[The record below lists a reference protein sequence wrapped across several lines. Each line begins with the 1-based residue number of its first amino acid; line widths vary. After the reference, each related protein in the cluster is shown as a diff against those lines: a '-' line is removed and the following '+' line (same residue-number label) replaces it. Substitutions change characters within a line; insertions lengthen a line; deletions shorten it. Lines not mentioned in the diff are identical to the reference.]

1 MSLGSGLAVRAQA
14 GSKRDISMYDMI
26 IRAGRLGN
34 GQLVDVAI
42 KHGKI
47 AALGSLPESTE
58 AKQTLTL
65 GGQVHV
71 SAGWIDGHTHCY
83 PASPL
88 YHDEPDKVG
97 VESGVTTVIDAGST
111 GADDVDDF
119 QRLAATCKTR
129 VHALLNISRIG
140 LLRQNELADPADIDP
155 VLAQAAIRRH
165 PGFIVGIKARMS
177 GSVVGES
184 GLQPLRMAKQ
194 IQQAN
199 GNLPLMVHVGNT
211 PPDLDEIVA
220 LLGEG
225 DLLTHCFN
233 GKPNRILTPA
243 GELRQAVREAMRRG
257 LLLDIGHG
265 GASFS
270 FEVAELAIAQG
281 ILPHTISSDIY
292 CKNRIKGPVYSLAH
306 VMSKFFAI
314 GMTLEQVLA
323 CVTHQAADA
332 LRLPGKGR
340 LEVGADADITL
351 FEVSCGPTL
360 FTDTEAG
367 TRNGDRQLLPLAA
380 LVGGALVLTHYGKSH
395 HAFCV

>member
-1 MSLGSGLAVRAQA
+1 
-14 GSKRDISMYDMI
+14 MYDTI

-47 AALGSLPESTE
+47 AALGSLPGSTE

-97 VESGVTTVIDAGST
+97 VASGVTTVIDAGST

-155 VLAQAAIRRH
+155 ALAQAAIRRH

-351 FEVSCGPTL
+351 FEVSCGPAL

-367 TRNGDRQLLPLAA
+367 ARNGDRQLLPLAA
-380 LVGGALVLTHYGKSH
+380 LVGGELVLTHYGKSH

>member
-1 MSLGSGLAVRAQA
+1 
-14 GSKRDISMYDMI
+14 MYDMI

-83 PASPL
+83 PASPI

-97 VESGVTTVIDAGST
+97 VESGATTVIDAGST

-119 QRLAATCKTR
+119 QRIAATCKTR

-155 VLAQAAIRRH
+155 ALAQAAIRRH

-380 LVGGALVLTHYGKSH
+380 LVGGELVLTHYGKSH

>member
-1 MSLGSGLAVRAQA
+1 
-14 GSKRDISMYDMI
+14 MYDMI

-83 PASPL
+83 PASPI

-119 QRLAATCKTR
+119 QRIAATCKTR

-155 VLAQAAIRRH
+155 ALAQAAIRRH

-199 GNLPLMVHVGNT
+199 GSLPLMVHVGNT

>member
-1 MSLGSGLAVRAQA
+1 
-14 GSKRDISMYDMI
+14 MYDTI

-65 GGQVHV
+65 DGQVHV

-97 VESGVTTVIDAGST
+97 VASGVTTVIDAGST

-119 QRLAATCKTR
+119 QRLAAGCKTR

-155 VLAQAAIRRH
+155 ALAQAAIRRH

-340 LEVGADADITL
+340 LEMGADADITL

-380 LVGGALVLTHYGKSH
+380 LVGGELVLTHYGKSH

>member
-1 MSLGSGLAVRAQA
+1 
-14 GSKRDISMYDMI
+14 MYDMI
-26 IRAGRLGN
+26 IKAGRQGD
-34 GQLVDVAI
+34 GQLVDIAI
-42 KHGKI
+42 REGKI
-47 AALGSLPESTE
+47 AAIGSLPGT
-58 AKQTLTL
+58 ATAQQILDL
-65 GGQVHV
+65 GGRVHV

-83 PASPL
+83 PTSPI

-119 QRLAATCKTR
+119 QQIAAGCKTR

-140 LLRQNELADPADIDP
+140 LLRQNELADSRDLDMD
-155 VLAQAAIRRH
+155 LASAAIRRH
-165 PGFIVGIKARMS
+165 PDFIVGIKARMS
-177 GSVVGES
+177 GSVVGEN
-184 GLQPLRMAKQ
+184 GLQPLRMAKAL
-194 IQQAN
+194 QQAHDQ
-199 GNLPLMVHVGNT
+199 LLLMVHVGNT

-220 LLGEG
+220 LLGDG

-243 GELRQAVREAMRRG
+243 GELRQAVREAMQRG

-270 FEVAELAIAQG
+270 FEVAELAIRQG
-281 ILPHTISSDIY
+281 ILPRTISSDIY

-306 VMSKFFAI
+306 VMSKFLAI

-332 LRLPGKGR
+332 LRLSGKGR
-340 LEVGADADITL
+340 LEVGADADLTL
-351 FEVSCGPTL
+351 FEDASGPTL
-360 FTDTEAG
+360 FMDTEAQS
-367 TRNGDRQLLPLAA
+367 RRGDQQLQPLAV
-380 LVGGALVLTHYGKSH
+380 LIGGELVLTHYGKSH
-395 HAFCV
+395 HAFCL

>member
-1 MSLGSGLAVRAQA
+1 
-14 GSKRDISMYDMI
+14 MYDMI

-97 VESGVTTVIDAGST
+97 VASGVTTVIDAGST

-119 QRLAATCKTR
+119 QRIAATCKTR
-129 VHALLNISRIG
+129 VYALLNISRIG

-155 VLAQAAIRRH
+155 ALAQAAIRRH

-199 GNLPLMVHVGNT
+199 GSLPLMVHVGNT

-243 GELRQAVREAMRRG
+243 GELRQAVREAMKRG

-380 LVGGALVLTHYGKSH
+380 LVGGELVLTHYGKSH

>member
-1 MSLGSGLAVRAQA
+1 
-14 GSKRDISMYDMI
+14 MYDMI

-58 AKQTLTL
+58 AKHTLTL

-83 PASPL
+83 PASPS

-155 VLAQAAIRRH
+155 ALAQAAIRRH

-380 LVGGALVLTHYGKSH
+380 LVGGELVLTHYGKSH

>member
-1 MSLGSGLAVRAQA
+1 
-14 GSKRDISMYDMI
+14 MYDMI

-47 AALGSLPESTE
+47 AALGSLPGSTE

-83 PASPL
+83 PASPI

-177 GSVVGES
+177 DSVVGES

>member
-1 MSLGSGLAVRAQA
+1 
-14 GSKRDISMYDMI
+14 MYDMI

-97 VESGVTTVIDAGST
+97 VASGVTTVIDAGST

-119 QRLAATCKTR
+119 QRIAATCKTR

-155 VLAQAAIRRH
+155 ALAQAAIRRH

-243 GELRQAVREAMRRG
+243 GELRQAVREAMWRG

-351 FEVSCGPTL
+351 FEVSCGPAL

-367 TRNGDRQLLPLAA
+367 ARNGDRQLLPLAA
-380 LVGGALVLTHYGKSH
+380 LVGGELVLTHYGKSH

>member
-1 MSLGSGLAVRAQA
+1 
-14 GSKRDISMYDMI
+14 MYDMI

-58 AKQTLTL
+58 AKHILTL
-65 GGQVHV
+65 SGQVHV

-83 PASPL
+83 PASPI

-155 VLAQAAIRRH
+155 ALAQAAIRRH

-351 FEVSCGPTL
+351 FQVSCGPAL

-367 TRNGDRQLLPLAA
+367 ARNGDRQLLPLAA
-380 LVGGALVLTHYGKSH
+380 LVGGELVLTHYGKSH

>member
-1 MSLGSGLAVRAQA
+1 
-14 GSKRDISMYDMI
+14 MYDMI

-83 PASPL
+83 PASPI

>member
-1 MSLGSGLAVRAQA
+1 
-14 GSKRDISMYDMI
+14 MYDTI

-34 GQLVDVAI
+34 GQLVDIAI

-47 AALGSLPESTE
+47 AALGSLPESSET
-58 AKQTLTL
+58 KQTLTL

-83 PASPL
+83 PASPI

-155 VLAQAAIRRH
+155 ALAQAAIRRH

>member
-1 MSLGSGLAVRAQA
+1 
-14 GSKRDISMYDMI
+14 MYDMI

-47 AALGSLPESTE
+47 AALGSLPGSTE

-83 PASPL
+83 PASPI

-211 PPDLDEIVA
+211 PPVLDEIVA

>member
-1 MSLGSGLAVRAQA
+1 
-14 GSKRDISMYDMI
+14 MYDMI

-83 PASPL
+83 PASPI

-119 QRLAATCKTR
+119 QRLAAGCKTR

-243 GELRQAVREAMRRG
+243 GELRQAVRKAMRRG

>member
-1 MSLGSGLAVRAQA
+1 
-14 GSKRDISMYDMI
+14 MYDMI

-83 PASPL
+83 PASPI

-119 QRLAATCKTR
+119 QRIAATCKTR

-323 CVTHQAADA
+323 CVTHHAADA

-351 FEVSCGPTL
+351 FQVSCGPTL

>member
-1 MSLGSGLAVRAQA
+1 
-14 GSKRDISMYDMI
+14 MYDMI

-119 QRLAATCKTR
+119 QRIAATCKTR

-155 VLAQAAIRRH
+155 ALAQAAIRRH

-265 GASFS
+265 SASFS

>member
-1 MSLGSGLAVRAQA
+1 
-14 GSKRDISMYDMI
+14 MYDMI

-34 GQLVDVAI
+34 GQLVDIAI

-47 AALGSLPESTE
+47 AALGSLPESSET
-58 AKQTLTL
+58 KQTLTL

-83 PASPL
+83 PASPI

-332 LRLPGKGR
+332 LRLLGKGR

-380 LVGGALVLTHYGKSH
+380 LVGGELVLTHYGKSH

>member
-1 MSLGSGLAVRAQA
+1 
-14 GSKRDISMYDMI
+14 MYDMI
-26 IRAGRLGN
+26 IRAGRQGD
-34 GQLVDVAI
+34 GQLVDIAI
-42 KHGKI
+42 KEGKL
-47 AALGSLPESTE
+47 AAIGHLPAE
-58 AKQTLTL
+58 AVARETLEL
-65 GGQVHV
+65 AGRIHV

-83 PASPL
+83 PASPI

-119 QRLAATCKTR
+119 QRIAAGCKTR
-129 VHALLNISRIG
+129 VHALLNLSRIG
-140 LLRQNELADPADIDP
+140 LLRQNELADSRDLDMD
-155 VLAQAAIRRH
+155 LASAAIRRH
-165 PGFIVGIKARMS
+165 PEFIVGIKARMS
-177 GSVVGES
+177 GSVVGEN
-184 GLQPLRMAKQ
+184 GLQPLRMAKAL
-194 IQQAN
+194 QQAH
-199 GNLPLMVHVGNT
+199 GQLPLMVHVGNT
-211 PPDLDEIVA
+211 PPELDEIVT
-220 LLGEG
+220 LLGDG

-243 GELRQAVREAMRRG
+243 GELRVAVREAMQRG

-306 VMSKFFAI
+306 VMSKFLTI

-332 LRLPGKGR
+332 LRLTGKGR
-340 LEVGADADITL
+340 LEVGADADLTL
-351 FEVSCGPTL
+351 FEVASGPTL
-360 FTDTEAG
+360 FMDTEA
-367 TRNGDRQLLPLAA
+367 Q
-380 LVGGALVLTHYGKSH
+380 S
-395 HAFCV
+395 

>member
-1 MSLGSGLAVRAQA
+1 
-14 GSKRDISMYDMI
+14 MYNMI

-83 PASPL
+83 PASPI

-155 VLAQAAIRRH
+155 ALAQAAIRRH

-243 GELRQAVREAMRRG
+243 GELRQAVREAMWRG

-380 LVGGALVLTHYGKSH
+380 LVGGELVLTHYGKSH

>member
-1 MSLGSGLAVRAQA
+1 
-14 GSKRDISMYDMI
+14 MYDMI

-58 AKQTLTL
+58 AKHTLTL

-155 VLAQAAIRRH
+155 ALAQAAIRRH

-220 LLGEG
+220 LLGDG

-292 CKNRIKGPVYSLAH
+292 CKNRIKGPIYSLAH

-351 FEVSCGPTL
+351 FEVSCGPIL

-380 LVGGALVLTHYGKSH
+380 LVGGELVLTHYGKSH

>member
-1 MSLGSGLAVRAQA
+1 
-14 GSKRDISMYDMI
+14 MYDMI

-83 PASPL
+83 PASPI

-119 QRLAATCKTR
+119 QRLAADCKTR

-199 GNLPLMVHVGNT
+199 GNVPLMVHVGNT

-380 LVGGALVLTHYGKSH
+380 LVGGELVLTHYGKSH
-395 HAFCV
+395 HAFCI

>member
-1 MSLGSGLAVRAQA
+1 
-14 GSKRDISMYDMI
+14 MYDMI

-83 PASPL
+83 PASPI

-119 QRLAATCKTR
+119 QRIAATCKTR

-155 VLAQAAIRRH
+155 ALAQAAIRRH

-380 LVGGALVLTHYGKSH
+380 LVGGELVLTHYGKSH

>member
-1 MSLGSGLAVRAQA
+1 
-14 GSKRDISMYDMI
+14 MYDI
-26 IRAGRLGN
+26 IIKAGRLGD
-34 GQLVDVAI
+34 GQLVDIAI
-42 KHGKI
+42 REGKI
-47 AALGSLPESTE
+47 AAIGSLPGT
-58 AKQTLTL
+58 ATARQILDL
-65 GGQVHV
+65 AGRIHV

-83 PASPL
+83 PASPI

-119 QRLAATCKTR
+119 QQIAAGCKTR

-140 LLRQNELADPADIDP
+140 LLRQNELADSRDLDMD
-155 VLAQAAIRRH
+155 LASAAIRRH
-165 PGFIVGIKARMS
+165 PDFIVGIKARMS
-177 GSVVGES
+177 GSVVGEN
-184 GLQPLRMAKQ
+184 GLQPLRMAKAL
-194 IQQAN
+194 QQAH
-199 GNLPLMVHVGNT
+199 GQLPLMVHVGNT

-220 LLGEG
+220 LLGDS

-243 GELRQAVREAMRRG
+243 GELRVAVREAMKRG

-270 FEVAELAIAQG
+270 FEVAELAIRQG
-281 ILPHTISSDIY
+281 ILPRTISSDIY

-306 VMSKFFAI
+306 VMSKFLAI

-332 LRLPGKGR
+332 LRLSGKGR
-340 LEVGADADITL
+340 LEVGADADLTL
-351 FEVSCGPTL
+351 FEVTSGPTL
-360 FTDTEAG
+360 FMDTEAQSRSG
-367 TRNGDRQLLPLAA
+367 NQQLQPLAA
-380 LVGGALVLTHYGKSH
+380 LVGGELVLTHYGKSH
-395 HAFCV
+395 HAFCL

>member
-1 MSLGSGLAVRAQA
+1 
-14 GSKRDISMYDMI
+14 MYDMI

-83 PASPL
+83 PASPI

-119 QRLAATCKTR
+119 QRIAATCKTR

-199 GNLPLMVHVGNT
+199 GNVPLMVHVGNT

-380 LVGGALVLTHYGKSH
+380 LVGGELVLTHYGKSH
-395 HAFCV
+395 HAFCI

>member
-1 MSLGSGLAVRAQA
+1 
-14 GSKRDISMYDMI
+14 MYDMI

-83 PASPL
+83 PASPI

-97 VESGVTTVIDAGST
+97 VASGVTTVIDAGST

-119 QRLAATCKTR
+119 QRIAATCKTR

-155 VLAQAAIRRH
+155 ALAQAAIRRH

-380 LVGGALVLTHYGKSH
+380 LVGGELVLTHYGKSH

>member
-1 MSLGSGLAVRAQA
+1 
-14 GSKRDISMYDMI
+14 MYDMI

-265 GASFS
+265 SASFS

>member
-1 MSLGSGLAVRAQA
+1 
-14 GSKRDISMYDMI
+14 MYDTI
-26 IRAGRLGN
+26 IRAGCLGN
-34 GQLVDVAI
+34 GQLVDIAI
-42 KHGKI
+42 KNGKI
-47 AALGSLPESTE
+47 VVLGSLPESTE

-65 GGQVHV
+65 AGQVHV

-97 VESGVTTVIDAGST
+97 VASGVTTVIDAGST

-119 QRLAATCKTR
+119 QQIAAGCKTR

-155 VLAQAAIRRH
+155 ALAQAAIRRH
-165 PGFIVGIKARMS
+165 PSFIVGIKARMS

-184 GLQPLRMAKQ
+184 GLQPLRVAKQ
-194 IQQAN
+194 IQRDN

-220 LLGEG
+220 LLGDG

-243 GELRQAVREAMRRG
+243 GELRQAVREAMQRG

-270 FEVAELAIAQG
+270 FEVAELAIRQG

-306 VMSKFFAI
+306 VMSKFLAI

-340 LEVGADADITL
+340 LEVGADADLTL
-351 FEVSCGPTL
+351 FQVASDPIL
-360 FTDTEAG
+360 FADTEAA
-367 TRNGDRQLLPLAA
+367 TRHGDRQLLPLAA
-380 LVGGALVLTHYGKSH
+380 LVGGELVLTHNGKSH

>member
-1 MSLGSGLAVRAQA
+1 
-14 GSKRDISMYDMI
+14 MYDTI

-65 GGQVHV
+65 DGQVHV
-71 SAGWIDGHTHCY
+71 SAGWIDSHTHCY

-97 VESGVTTVIDAGST
+97 VASGVTTVIDAGST

-119 QRLAATCKTR
+119 QRLAAGCKTR

-155 VLAQAAIRRH
+155 ALAQAAIRRH

-380 LVGGALVLTHYGKSH
+380 LVGGELVLTHYGKSH

>member
-1 MSLGSGLAVRAQA
+1 
-14 GSKRDISMYDMI
+14 MYDMI

-47 AALGSLPESTE
+47 AALGSLPESSE

-97 VESGVTTVIDAGST
+97 VASGVTTVIDAGST

-265 GASFS
+265 SASFS

>member
-1 MSLGSGLAVRAQA
+1 
-14 GSKRDISMYDMI
+14 MYDTI

-97 VESGVTTVIDAGST
+97 VASGVTTVIDAGST

-119 QRLAATCKTR
+119 QRIAATCKTR

-155 VLAQAAIRRH
+155 ALAQAAIRRH

-380 LVGGALVLTHYGKSH
+380 LVGGELVLTHYGKSH

>member
-1 MSLGSGLAVRAQA
+1 
-14 GSKRDISMYDMI
+14 MYDMI

-58 AKQTLTL
+58 AKHTLTL

-83 PASPL
+83 PASPI

-211 PPDLDEIVA
+211 PPVLDEIVA

-340 LEVGADADITL
+340 LEMGADADITL

-367 TRNGDRQLLPLAA
+367 ARSGDRQLLPLAA
-380 LVGGALVLTHYGKSH
+380 LVGGELVLTHYGKSH

>member
-1 MSLGSGLAVRAQA
+1 MH
-14 GSKRDISMYDMI
+14 DMI
-26 IRAGRLGN
+26 IRAGRQGN
-34 GQLVDVAI
+34 GELIDIAI
-42 KHGKI
+42 RDGKI
-47 AALGSLPESTE
+47 AALGQLPAKTE
-58 AKQTLTL
+58 AKQTLDL
-65 GGQVHV
+65 VGRVHV

-83 PASPL
+83 PASPV

-119 QRLAATCKTR
+119 QRLASGCKTR

-140 LLRQNELADPADIDP
+140 LLRQNELANSRDLDMA
-155 VLAQAAIRRH
+155 LASAAIARH
-165 PGFIVGIKARMS
+165 PSFIVGIKARMS
-177 GSVVGES
+177 GSVVGEN
-184 GLQPLRMAKQ
+184 GLQPLRMAKAL
-194 IQQAN
+194 QQAH
-199 GNLPLMVHVGNT
+199 GRLPLMVHVGNT

-243 GELRQAVREAMRRG
+243 GELRVAVREAMKRG
-257 LLLDIGHG
+257 MLLDIGHG

-270 FEVAELAIAQG
+270 FEVAELAIRQG

-306 VMSKFFAI
+306 VMSKFLAI

-323 CVTHQAADA
+323 CVTDHAADA
-332 LRLPGKGR
+332 LRLTGKGR
-340 LEVGADADITL
+340 LEVGADADLTL
-351 FEVSCGPTL
+351 FELARGPTL
-360 FTDTEAG
+360 FMDTEAQS
-367 TRNGDRQLLPLAA
+367 RSGDLQLLPLAA
-380 LVGGALVLTHYGKSH
+380 LVGGDLILTHYGKSH
-395 HAFCV
+395 HAFCL

>member
-1 MSLGSGLAVRAQA
+1 
-14 GSKRDISMYDMI
+14 MYDMI

-34 GQLVDVAI
+34 GQLVDIAI

-83 PASPL
+83 PASPI

-119 QRLAATCKTR
+119 QRLAAGCKTR

-155 VLAQAAIRRH
+155 ALAQAAIRRH

-332 LRLPGKGR
+332 LRLPSKGR

-351 FEVSCGPTL
+351 FQVSCGPTL

>member
-1 MSLGSGLAVRAQA
+1 
-14 GSKRDISMYDMI
+14 MYDMI

-58 AKQTLTL
+58 AKHTLTL

-97 VESGVTTVIDAGST
+97 VASGVTTVIDAGST

-380 LVGGALVLTHYGKSH
+380 LVGGELVLTHYGKSH